1 MVVAGLEAVVVLVG
15 GVWDVDGEKGRLAGR
30 SFNWR
35 GLAEVFVLFIKQTV
49 LSCIKMLLWPIMCD

>member
-1 MVVAGLEAVVVLVG
+1 MLVG